1 MQGEGLKG
9 RQSMKLKMSNVDK
22 KAVRKLLKALEEA
35 GIENPLDWIEQQR
48 KNLVMARYGER
59 EGQTS

>member
-48 KNLVMARYGER
+48 KNLVIARYGER

>member
-1 MQGEGLKG
+1 
-9 RQSMKLKMSNVDK
+9 MKLKMSNVDK

-35 GIENPLDWIEQQR
+35 GIDNPLDWIEQQR

-59 EGQTS
+59 EGQDS